1 MLFYMNYQSYAQ
13 MQSSQYVSVFPE
25 NNVQLKTVQR
35 LETKTS
41 VLFLLFL
48 S

>member
-1 MLFYMNYQSYAQ
+1 MNYQSYAQ
-13 MQSSQYVSVFPE
+13 MQSSQYVQKIIRPE